1 MKIVDLLRKYLGKL
15 DTQLIILSIIILIL
29 KLLIINEPW
38 PKLESSQCIN
48 PPLST
53 DCALIFDEA
62 HYVPAARKMLMGMAV
77 NNEHPPLSKG
87 LIILGMIL
95 FGDNPIGWRIFMALS
110 GAVSVY
116 LLGKLANIVL
126 KKNLLSLCSAIL
138 FACDVTS
145 FNISSMA
152 ILDAPAMMFSL
163 LSAVLFLRKK
173 YFYSGIAMGFALLS
187 KISSLFIVLALLLYC
202 FLKMTYSKE
211 SFLDAIRE
219 TLKIIEKVVII
230 CLAILL
236 VGLAVY
242 DYSLKAYSTPFEH
255 LDYILNYHSIL
266 TFKEGD
272 RVHMPITW
280 ANPLMPF
287 PREAYFVVTVTVD
300 GKEYHPVAYYG
311 MQTPLWWMTWLV
323 FAFSIYSSYILL
335 KKKIFPENEILILS
349 WISLTYLIYFPLA
362 YIFHR
367 WVYPF
372 YFYSTVPIIAI
383 GLSYILSEDRFSK
396 TILYFMTLVQVG
408 WFIVFFPVKPQW
420 LIDFLLAVGLPA

>member
-1 MKIVDLLRKYLGKL
+1 MIIAFLRKHLSKL
-15 DTQLIILSIIILIL
+15 DVQLVILSIIILVL

-38 PKLESSQCIN
+38 PKLPPSKCIN

-77 NNEHPPLSKG
+77 NNEHPPLSKA
-87 LIILGMIL
+87 LIILGILL
-95 FGDNPIGWRIFMALS
+95 FGDNPIGWRIFITLS

-116 LLGKLANIVL
+116 LLGKLAGVVL
-126 KKNLLSLCSAIL
+126 KNNVLALCSAVL

-163 LSAVLFLRKK
+163 LSATLFLKSR
-173 YFYSGIAMGFALLS
+173 YFYSGIAFGFALLC
-187 KISSLFIVLALLLYC
+187 KVSSFFIFAALLLYY
-202 FLKMTYSKE
+202 FLKMSYSKE
-211 SFLDAIRE
+211 RFIDSIRE
-219 TLKIIEKVVII
+219 TLKIVEKTLIISLVIF
-230 CLAILL
+230 LA
-236 VGLAVY
+236 GLAFY

-272 RVHMPITW
+272 TVHMPITW
-280 ANPLMPF
+280 ANPIMPF

-311 MQTPLWWMTWLV
+311 MQTPLWWMTWVILV
-323 FAFSIYSSYILL
+323 FSIYSSILIL
-335 KKKIFPENEILILS
+335 RSRVFPDNEMLILS
-349 WISLTYLIYFPLA
+349 WLSLTYLVFFPIA
-362 YIFHR
+362 YILHR

-372 YFYSTVPIIAI
+372 YFYSTVPILAI
-383 GLSYILSEDRFSK
+383 GLPYILGEDKFSK
-396 TILYFMTLVQVG
+396 SILFFMTAIQVA
-408 WFIVFFPVKPQW
+408 WFIVWFPVKPQW
-420 LIDFLLAVGLPA
+420 LIDLLLTVGLPA

>member
-1 MKIVDLLRKYLGKL
+1 MEIVDPLRKHLGEL
-15 DTQLIILSIIILIL
+15 DTQLIILSTVILAL
-29 KLLIINEPW
+29 KLSAIGEPW
-38 PKLESSQCIN
+38 PKLQPSQCIN

-87 LIILGMIL
+87 LIMLGMLL
-95 FGDNPIGWRIFMALS
+95 FGDTPIGWRIFMALS

-116 LLGKLANIVL
+116 LLGKLAKIVL
-126 KKNLLSLCSAIL
+126 KNDLLSLCSAIL

-145 FNISSMA
+145 FNLSSMA

-163 LSAVLFLRKK
+163 LSAVLFLKNRH
-173 YFYSGIAMGFALLS
+173 FYSGIAMGFALLS
-187 KISSLFIVLALLLYC
+187 KVSSLFILLALLSYY
-202 FLKMTYSKE
+202 FLKMSYFKE
-211 SFLDAIRE
+211 SFMDAVRE
-219 TLKIIEKVVII
+219 TLKVAEKVVIVSTV
-230 CLAILL
+230 ILL
-236 VGLAVY
+236 VGLAFY
-242 DYSLKAYSTPFEH
+242 DYSFKAYSTPFEH

-266 TFKEGD
+266 TFREGD
-272 RVHMPITW
+272 TVHMPITW
-280 ANPLMPF
+280 ANPIMPY

-323 FAFSIYSSYILL
+323 FAFSAYSSYNLL
-335 KKKIFPENEILILS
+335 KRKTFPENDILILS

-372 YFYSTVPIIAI
+372 YFYSTVPIIAV
-383 GLSYILSEDRFSK
+383 GLSYTLGEDRFSK
-396 TILYFMTLVQVG
+396 AILFFMTFMQIG
-408 WFIVFFPVKPQW
+408 WFTIFFPVKPQW
-420 LIDFLLAVGLPA
+420 LIDFLLAAGLPA